1 MNFQWILAKIVIYQ
15 RIIIVNFLISYQV
28 PIGFWILKDLKLV
41 CLQNRSRCLLW
52 AKIYKLKICQMMNSI
67 RSLLTRETLTYLI
80 KYLLLLPYPSHKH
93 KLRLSLGFKIRK
105 ILIKKHFW
113 FHWVKIL
120 VVLGLLILSMELSAF
135 CLFVHYFAYVFLY
148 VLGVIWEDMEGQI
161 HKKIIYNMGI
171 GTMMNNEQQGWD
183 KSLSH

>member
-1 MNFQWILAKIVIYQ
+1 
-15 RIIIVNFLISYQV
+15 
-28 PIGFWILKDLKLV
+28 
-41 CLQNRSRCLLW
+41 
-52 AKIYKLKICQMMNSI
+52 MMNSM

-93 KLRLSLGFKIRK
+93 KLRLSLGYKIRK

-135 CLFVHYFAYVFLY
+135 CLFYVTDMRTGALGRLDALSLDYVTHMLSFLQFRWRPY
-148 VLGVIWEDMEGQI
+148 RVQCTGSLLASEVKWHRARLVLGWG
-161 HKKIIYNMGI
+161 GCL
-171 GTMMNNEQQGWD
+171 GRP
-183 KSLSH
+183 